1 MLSSS
6 VLWSSERRAVLY
18 STLFPG
24 AGQVY
29 SDRDLTGI
37 ILGAATLG
45 GIITSF
51 VLNSKYKDEKG
62 TFIENKDAYENN
74 IELSKMSTQYNDL
87 KDSHSKMKR
96 TNDLSKV
103 IISLTSILFI
113 YNILDSYLFFPDQT
127 GQSIKVTNNQQ
138 QNGFSINIH
147 F

>member
-1 MLSSS
+1 
-6 VLWSSERRAVLY
+6 
-18 STLFPG
+18 
-24 AGQVY
+24 
-29 SDRDLTGI
+29 
-37 ILGAATLG
+37 
-45 GIITSF
+45 
-51 VLNSKYKDEKG
+51 
-62 TFIENKDAYENN
+62 
-74 IELSKMSTQYNDL
+74 MSTQYNDL